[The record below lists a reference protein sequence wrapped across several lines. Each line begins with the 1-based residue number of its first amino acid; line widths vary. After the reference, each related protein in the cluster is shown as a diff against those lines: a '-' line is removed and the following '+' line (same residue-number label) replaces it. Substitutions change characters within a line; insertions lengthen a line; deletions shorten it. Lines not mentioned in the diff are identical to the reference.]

1 MFCLFKLFYI
11 IELYLH
17 YLYIYIYIALYLFM
31 LNEMKQKVFLMFL
44 HVSWDK
50 LRVLMEY

>member
-1 MFCLFKLFYI
+1 MFFLFKLFYI

-31 LNEMKQKVFLMFL
+31 LNEMKHKIFLVFL

-50 LRVLMEY
+50 QRVLIKY